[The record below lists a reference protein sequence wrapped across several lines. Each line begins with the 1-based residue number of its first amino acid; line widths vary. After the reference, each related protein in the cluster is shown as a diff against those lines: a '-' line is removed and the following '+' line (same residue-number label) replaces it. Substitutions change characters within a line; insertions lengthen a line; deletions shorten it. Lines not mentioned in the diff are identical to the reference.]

1 MRRSIGNLSIRNKL
15 FLPIVLFVSMT
26 FITIQSINY
35 TVTFEREKANL
46 IQRVKVLAQGVAYN
60 LQAAI
65 VFEDKM
71 AAEEILSAFSADQ
84 DIVRVKLY
92 SVEDEFFAGY
102 TTQTQE
108 IPLLTQKEKEEV
120 FDHQFSISKDYIF
133 LLVPVEL
140 DGSVMANLRVTI
152 SKSGFKKISESIIET
167 SGVYLLLLLVLGGIL
182 YKVTQRFIIDPLFQ
196 LNEAMQTFVES
207 GKNRVTLVNNYQ
219 DEIGDLVRGFNTMQ
233 TRLSQREQQINFTL
247 DKLQQEKA
255 FANEV
260 VETVQHALL
269 VVNHKELIV
278 QCNAA
283 TQDIFRCTAAYL
295 DQMTIQQLLGSN
307 AAKLINSV
315 LQSNVD
321 ITDQLI
327 ESTSLFQEKQ
337 WLQISARS
345 LSQSDHVLFAI
356 QNVTEI
362 QLAMNRQRLA
372 AGVFE
377 HSQDGLIVLDSEQY
391 ITMVNP
397 AVTRMLGYHADLLV
411 GKTPMQVF
419 EWQQFTSLMPTI
431 QNSLK
436 HFGQWQGEVWENNS
450 SGELVPMFV
459 KVNRI
464 GSSKEDDSF
473 DMVLTLSDL
482 SNVKEMERLEHLAHH
497 DELTGLANRTQLYK
511 YLDGVTANSRYSGSG
526 FSIMYLDLDG
536 FKEVNDTYGH
546 DAGDEILKEVSNKL
560 LSQVRAGDLV
570 ARLSGDEFV
579 LVVKQTDQNKL
590 SKLAQRILALI
601 EEPVIYKQRQLNVG
615 ASIGIT
621 VSSDVENDF
630 DALLKV
636 ADEAMYQAKREGKG
650 CHVFA

>member
-1 MRRSIGNLSIRNKL
+1 MSI
-15 FLPIVLFVSMT
+15 T
-26 FITIQSINY
+26 
-35 TVTFEREKANL
+35 
-46 IQRVKVLAQGVAYN
+46 
-60 LQAAI
+60 
-65 VFEDKM
+65 
-71 AAEEILSAFSADQ
+71 
-84 DIVRVKLY
+84 
-92 SVEDEFFAGY
+92 DE
-102 TTQTQE
+102 
-108 IPLLTQKEKEEV
+108 L
-120 FDHQFSISKDYIF
+120 
-133 LLVPVEL
+133 
-140 DGSVMANLRVTI
+140 
-152 SKSGFKKISESIIET
+152 IET
-167 SGVYLLLLLVLGGIL
+167 
-182 YKVTQRFIIDPLFQ
+182 
-196 LNEAMQTFVES
+196 
-207 GKNRVTLVNNYQ
+207 
-219 DEIGDLVRGFNTMQ
+219 
-233 TRLSQREQQINFTL
+233 
-247 DKLQQEKA
+247 
-255 FANEV
+255 
-260 VETVQHALL
+260 
-269 VVNHKELIV
+269 
-278 QCNAA
+278 
-283 TQDIFRCTAAYL
+283 
-295 DQMTIQQLLGSN
+295 
-307 AAKLINSV
+307 
-315 LQSNVD
+315 
-321 ITDQLI
+321 
-327 ESTSLFQEKQ
+327 TSLFQEKQ

-356 QNVTEI
+356 QDVTEI

-436 HFGQWQGEVWENNS
+436 HFGQWQGEVWEKSS

-464 GSSKEDDSF
+464 GSSQEDDSF

-497 DELTGLANRTQLYK
+497 DALTGLANRTQLYK
-511 YLDGVTANSRYSGSG
+511 YLDGAVANSRYSGSG

-536 FKEVNDTYGH
+536 FKKVNDTYGH

-579 LVVKQTDQNKL
+579 LIVKQTDQDKL

-601 EEPVIYKQRQLNVG
+601 EEPVIYKQRQLKVG

-621 VSSDVENDF
+621 VSDEFDNDL
-630 DALLKV
+630 DSLLKV
-636 ADEAMYQAKREGKG
+636 ADQAMYQAKREGKG

>member
-1 MRRSIGNLSIRNKL
+1 MRRFIGNLSIRNKL
-15 FLPIVLFVSMT
+15 FLPIVLFISMT

-120 FDHQFSISKDYIF
+120 LDQQFSISKDYIF

-167 SGVYLLLLLVLGGIL
+167 SGIYLLLLLVLGGIL
-182 YKVTQRFIIDPLFQ
+182 YKVTQRFIIEPLFQ

-269 VVNHKELIV
+269 VVNHKGLIV

-307 AAKLINSV
+307 AVNLINSV

-321 ITDQLI
+321 
-327 ESTSLFQEKQ
+327 
-337 WLQISARS
+337 
-345 LSQSDHVLFAI
+345 H
-356 QNVTEI
+356 
-362 QLAMNRQRLA
+362 
-372 AGVFE
+372 
-377 HSQDGLIVLDSEQY
+377 
-391 ITMVNP
+391 
-397 AVTRMLGYHADLLV
+397 
-411 GKTPMQVF
+411 
-419 EWQQFTSLMPTI
+419 
-431 QNSLK
+431 
-436 HFGQWQGEVWENNS
+436 
-450 SGELVPMFV
+450 
-459 KVNRI
+459 
-464 GSSKEDDSF
+464 
-473 DMVLTLSDL
+473 
-482 SNVKEMERLEHLAHH
+482 
-497 DELTGLANRTQLYK
+497 
-511 YLDGVTANSRYSGSG
+511 
-526 FSIMYLDLDG
+526 
-536 FKEVNDTYGH
+536 
-546 DAGDEILKEVSNKL
+546 
-560 LSQVRAGDLV
+560 
-570 ARLSGDEFV
+570 
-579 LVVKQTDQNKL
+579 
-590 SKLAQRILALI
+590 
-601 EEPVIYKQRQLNVG
+601 
-615 ASIGIT
+615 
-621 VSSDVENDF
+621 
-630 DALLKV
+630 
-636 ADEAMYQAKREGKG
+636 
-650 CHVFA
+650 